1 MDENLNE
8 TNVTENVEPQ
18 NVAPVEPA
26 VQNVTPT
33 ENVEMGNDNGGNK
46 KDPASIGFVVLILA
60 LFALFV
66 AGGFLIAGSLKSDG
80 KIVEALKDDYMF
92 EMHNEMSALMSEE
105 GKHTVK
111 YKIDILSLL
120 SALNYDDVKVENI
133 SFENT
138 LLKKGE
144 DASGRFSFIY
154 GDDSLV
160 DLDYAKTGDLY
171 GANVPGLFEKFIA
184 IENNNLKA
192 LAEKYDIDSGEIPN
206 KITEE
211 ELLKMADTEE
221 LEKYEKVFD
230 PYFDILSDN
239 LKDNTVTTKN
249 ESITINGT
257 ELKTVKHSALY
268 CEKDAALLIFDLFE
282 EAYDDKD
289 LYELLVAEDES
300 LSDLTFEDYQE
311 TISGEIADFDEVVG
325 EMSTEEIY
333 EFAVYVKGSD
343 TVAIEF
349 KENKTNVVVRVA
361 GINESKKSYIE
372 VVGEVP
378 EESMTMKLVVN
389 TVKDGTSYK
398 GDMALAMDVAGAVS
412 VNIGLMEYEY
422 VYEKN
427 TQDELLVVNTNN
439 SLILNTAS
447 EEDLTAWAQEIS
459 NNSETYL
466 NAMKAKVPEEVVE
479 AVAGMIEDMMYPAY
493 DYDYDD
499 SYDWEDDYDYNYD
512 DEYDYD
518 WDSDYTTTFES
529 EIQILSDLQNK
540 YNQVEVGMS
549 KADVLSKLGE
559 EDAKDTYGSSEYLD
573 WNSSADDYSYVT
585 VVIEDGVVY
594 SKTINASSS
603 SWDGIALSKELNTS
617 IADLEAKIDS
627 VEDGMT
633 LTEVKAVLGNACFES
648 RASEYGTTYTWYD
661 TAENYVE
668 IDFDENNRVDY
679 VGSVWGSY

>member
-8 TNVTENVEPQ
+8 TNVTENVESQ
-18 NVAPVEPA
+18 NVAPVEPV

-46 KDPASIGFVVLILA
+46 KDPASIGFVVIIIA

-92 EMHNEMSALMSEE
+92 EMHNEMTKLMSEE

-120 SALNYDDVKVENI
+120 SALNYDDVEFENI

-138 LLKKGE
+138 LIKTGE
-144 DASGRFSFIY
+144 GASGRFSFLY
-154 GDDSLV
+154 GEDSLI

-171 GANVPGLFEKFIA
+171 GVNVPGLFEKFIA

-192 LAEKYDIDSGEIPN
+192 LAEKYDIPSDEIPN

-221 LEKYEKVFD
+221 FEKYEKVFD
-230 PYFDILSDN
+230 PYLDMLADS
-239 LKDNTVTTKN
+239 LEENTVTTKD
-249 ESITINGT
+249 ETITINGT
-257 ELKTVKHSALY
+257 ELKVVKHSALY
-268 CEKDAALLIFDLFE
+268 CEKDAALLVYDLLE
-282 EAYDDKD
+282 KAYKDKK
-289 LYELLVAEDES
+289 LYELIVESDEMYA
-300 LSDLTFEDYQE
+300 DYTFEDYQE
-311 TISGEIADFDEVVG
+311 EISGEIADFDEYIDG
-325 EMSTEEIY
+325 FSNDENY

-349 KENKTNVVVRVA
+349 TEKTSNVVVRVA
-361 GINESKKSYIE
+361 GINENKKSYIE
-372 VVGEVP
+372 VVGEIP
-378 EESMTMKLVVN
+378 EQSMTIKLVVN
-389 TVKDGTSYK
+389 TVKDDTSYK
-398 GDMALAMDVAGAVS
+398 GEIALTMNVAAIT
-412 VNIGLMEYEY
+412 VNVDLMEYEY

-427 TQDELLVVNTNN
+427 TKDGIIVIDANN

-447 EEDLTAWAQEIS
+447 EEDLNAWAQEIS
-459 NNSETYL
+459 DNLETYL
-466 NAMKAKVPEEVVE
+466 NTIKAKVPEEVVE

-499 SYDWEDDYDYNYD
+499 SYDWENDYD
-512 DEYDYD
+512 YDYD
-518 WDSDYTTTFES
+518 WESDYSAEFES
-529 EIQILSDLQNK
+529 KIQVLSDLQNK
-540 YNQVEVGMS
+540 YNQVEVGMTKS
-549 KADVLSKLGE
+549 EVLSKLGT
-559 EDAKDTYGSSEYLD
+559 EDEKDTYGSSEYLD
-573 WNSSADDYSYVT
+573 WNSVADDFSYVT

-594 SKTINASSS
+594 SKSINASSS
-603 SWDGIALSKELNTS
+603 SWDGIALSKELNAS
-617 IADLEAKIDS
+617 IVDLDAEIDS

-633 LTEVKAVLGNACFES
+633 LNEVKTILGNACFES
-648 RASEYGTTYTWYD
+648 RSSKYGITYTWYD